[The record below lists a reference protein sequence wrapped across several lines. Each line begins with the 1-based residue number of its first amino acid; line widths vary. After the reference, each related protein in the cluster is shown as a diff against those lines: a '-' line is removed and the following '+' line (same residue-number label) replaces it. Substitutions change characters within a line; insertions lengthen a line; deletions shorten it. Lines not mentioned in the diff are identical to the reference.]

1 MRLLALAAGTLA
13 ATHLHAAHPLIT
25 EDTGTI
31 GAGRWQ
37 LELFGEAGNAAGT
50 GARLDRDDA
59 VLSYGLARNLDL
71 QAGLPWIHERTSGAG
86 DARLDLKWR
95 FLERGD
101 LSLAFKPGVS
111 FPTGN
116 DQAGR
121 GAGRAGWGSQFVAS
135 YDYAPAAFHLH
146 LGYQR
151 HRNEIGERES
161 LTHVSGA
168 VELRAAP
175 GLRVVADVARDTNPD
190 PAQSRAERYVVFGVI
205 WSVTRDFDVDVG
217 VKRGSGSAELRE
229 AILVGLAA
237 RW

>member
-101 LSLAFKPGVS
+101 LSLALKPGVS

>member
-25 EDTGTI
+25 EDTGTV

-101 LSLAFKPGVS
+101 LSLALKPGVS